1 MLFIG
6 IYFTFLRIHT
16 YIRTYTYTYD
26 IYIYIYI
33 YIYNVSYIYIY
44 ILRILSVP
52 ISFCEVQFCLTFNVS
67 TLLRPVIDLGVFT
80 QMIFYIRN

>member
-33 YIYNVSYIYIY
+33 YIMYHIYIYIY
-44 ILRILSVP
+44 YVFSPYQYPSVKSSFALLLMYLR
-52 ISFCEVQFCLTFNVS
+52 
-67 TLLRPVIDLGVFT
+67 
-80 QMIFYIRN
+80 FYAR